1 MNRPVVQG
9 QVLALGVAG
18 GGFALFLGNQQK
30 AFVMCV
36 DSSVG
41 AAIALFLQRTPKARP
56 LTHDLLADVLGAL
69 VAKVE
74 RVIINDFNGDAYFA
88 KLVLGAENELTAKR
102 LLELD
107 ARPSDGVALA
117 IQQRAPI
124 YVSLEV
130 WDRVEDVTEALRALQ
145 EEGPPRPAR
154 DEPEGP

>member
-1 MNRPVVQG
+1 V

-56 LTHDLLADVLGAL
+56 LTHDLIADVLGAL
-69 VAKVE
+69 GAKVE
-74 RVIINDFNGDAYFA
+74 RVIISDFNGDAYFA

-154 DEPEGP
+154 DEPKGP